1 MDNSSRRVLLAV
13 VLSIGLFLVW
23 DLLVMR
29 QRPASVPPP
38 AAERQTGERSGRG
51 RAQGAGPRPTAI
63 AAAAPTETAPAAAP
77 ERGAVAG
84 DALGR
89 ATTLHWRH
97 AGGNA
102 TVKLTDHGAALQS
115 LVLGDPRFRE
125 LHEGRLQPIDLVQ
138 TLASRGPW
146 PLTTTFPDSDFVVP
160 EDAQFSLVEQGPRRL
175 RYAWSSARVRVVKDY
190 VLDRARPI
198 IWLAVTVH
206 NLTAAPLRQRLQL
219 RLYAR
224 QRPGQSEGG
233 MTDPYPRI
241 PTGLCHVNGV
251 LQRRS
256 VSGVLGQAAGCGAAG
271 CGGGTGSV
279 GEVGSV
285 RWIAS
290 DDRYFMVAVVPQG
303 KTAEGG
309 RCEVA
314 TWRDRRDVVEVSL
327 LLPEQQ
333 VEAGRASTRRFAV
346 FAGAKDLGV
355 LDSVTGAGAERA
367 QLGEGIEFGWLAI
380 LCRPMLAV
388 LKVFQRLTGNWGV
401 AIILLTL
408 LVKLATAY
416 WSTRSMRSMG
426 AMQRLKPKVDALR
439 EKYKDDKQR
448 LNQELMG
455 LYRVH
460 KVNPLGGC
468 LPMLIQMPIWFALYR
483 TLGNAQE
490 LYRSGFFGWIDDLT
504 APDRFYVLPLALGV
518 AMFGQQAIT
527 PQPMEAAQAKA
538 MKYIMPVMFT
548 GMMLWLPSGLNL
560 YIFVNTVLTMLHQW
574 FINRG
579 AEPPAVAS
587 AAPTPG
593 AGPAGGSRPK
603 DGGGGA
609 GAGAAPSGRGR
620 KHSGKRG

>member
-1 MDNSSRRVLLAV
+1 MDNSSKRVLLAV
-13 VLSIGLFLVW
+13 VLSIGLFLLW
-23 DLLVMR
+23 DVLVMR
-29 QRPASVPPP
+29 RQQPVAPPPTSAQP
-38 AAERQTGERSGRG
+38 AAERPS
-51 RAQGAGPRPTAI
+51 AAKAPI
-63 AAAAPTETAPAAAP
+63 AAGSGGDVRAASPATAD
-77 ERGAVAG
+77 RGAVAR

-89 ATTLHWRH
+89 ATTLQWRYGEGS
-97 AGGNA
+97 AKV
-102 TVKLTDHGAALQS
+102 TLTDHGAALQS
-115 LVLGDPRFRE
+115 LVFGDPRFRE
-125 LHEGRLQPIDLVQ
+125 LQEGRLQPIDLVQ
-138 TLASRGPW
+138 TLPSRGPW

-160 EDAQFSLVEQGPRRL
+160 DDAEFSLVERGPQRV
-175 RYAWSSARVRVVKDY
+175 RYAWSSARVRVVKDF
-190 VLDRARPI
+190 VLDRARPV
-198 IWLAVTVH
+198 IWMSVTVH
-206 NLTAAPLRQRLQL
+206 NLSAGPLRQRMKLQL
-219 RLYAR
+219 FAR

-241 PTGLCHVNGV
+241 PTGMCHINGE

-256 VSGVLGQAAGCGAAG
+256 VNGALGQPGGGCSEAGCGA
-271 CGGGTGSV
+271 GSGPV
-279 GEVGSV
+279 GEVGPL

-303 KTAEGG
+303 KVAEGG
-309 RCEVA
+309 RCEIGP
-314 TWRDRRDVVEVSL
+314 WRDRRDVVEVSL

-333 VEAGRASTRRFAV
+333 IEAGRARTRRFAV
-346 FAGAKDLGV
+346 FVGPKDLRVLDGVAGAGGEEARLG
-355 LDSVTGAGAERA
+355 DA
-367 QLGEGIEFGWLAI
+367 IEFGWLAL

-416 WSTRSMRSMG
+416 WSTRSMKSMRE
-426 AMQRLKPKVDALR
+426 MQRLKPKVDLLR

-548 GMMLWLPSGLNL
+548 AMMLWLPSGLNL

-574 FINRG
+574 FMNRG
-579 AEPPAVAS
+579 GSPPTVGS
-587 AAPTPG
+587 AP
-593 AGPAGGSRPK
+593 S
-603 DGGGGA
+603 GGA
-609 GAGAAPSGRGR
+609 GERAPGHAAGRPKSDGVAARGR
-620 KHSGKRG
+620 KHTGKRR